1 MTSAEP
7 KPCPWHRLRDQKR
20 TIRHEDEIKIVSS
33 GFVGGMRRT
42 ANVEA
47 RYHGCG
53 GTEALLNMARE
64 LQLELL
70 LLLFSK
76 LGDVL

>member
-1 MTSAEP
+1 MP
-7 KPCPWHRLRDQKR
+7 LGIGHGDQKR
-20 TIRHEDEIKIVSS
+20 AIRHEDEVEIVTAS
-33 GFVGGMRRT
+33 FVGGMRRT

-53 GTEALLNMARE
+53 GIEALLNIARE
-64 LQLELL
+64 LKLELL